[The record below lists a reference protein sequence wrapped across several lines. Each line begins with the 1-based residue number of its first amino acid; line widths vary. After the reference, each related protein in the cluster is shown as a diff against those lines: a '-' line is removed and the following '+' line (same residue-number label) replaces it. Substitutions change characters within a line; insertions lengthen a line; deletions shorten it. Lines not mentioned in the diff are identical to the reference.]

1 MTHSFPTRRSS
12 DLTICPY
19 ALAGG
24 GALFTEK
31 WKLSVAGQASILA
44 LGLIFGDSAVRWRPI
59 RRGISRDEPY
69 LCAFR
74 FAVGRSEE
82 HTSELQS
89 LMRIS
94 YAVFCLKKKL
104 IQTNTTTDHHTSHFI

>member
-59 RRGISRDEPY
+59 RRGISSDEPY

-74 FAVGRSEE
+74 FAVGSARSEE
-82 HTSELQS
+82 RRVGKECDSRCRSRWSPYH
-89 LMRIS
+89 
-94 YAVFCLKKKL
+94 
-104 IQTNTTTDHHTSHFI
+104 